1 MFVLYFVSFN
11 QYTQYSTLVNFA
23 LVYGNF
29 SNVLIGRVKFEF
41 RDTSVTYFD
50 VNVIIVRLVN
60 DAVVL
65 RL

>member
-1 MFVLYFVSFN
+1 MLVLYFVSFN
-11 QYTQYSTLVNFA
+11 QYIQYSTLVNFA

-29 SNVLIGRVKFEF
+29 SNVLISRVKFEF

-60 DAVVL
+60 DTVV
-65 RL
+65 

>member
-1 MFVLYFVSFN
+1 MLVLYFVSVN
-11 QYTQYSTLVNFA
+11 QYTQYSTLVNFV

-41 RDTSVTYFD
+41 RDTSVMYFD

-60 DAVVL
+60 DTVV
-65 RL
+65 

>member
-1 MFVLYFVSFN
+1 MLVLYFVSFN
-11 QYTQYSTLVNFA
+11 QYIQYSTLVNFV

-29 SNVLIGRVKFEF
+29 SNVLIGRVKFMF

-60 DAVVL
+60 DTVV
-65 RL
+65 

>member
-1 MFVLYFVSFN
+1 M
-11 QYTQYSTLVNFA
+11 NFA

-41 RDTSVTYFD
+41 CDTSVMYFD

-60 DAVVL
+60 DTVV
-65 RL
+65 

>member
-1 MFVLYFVSFN
+1 MLVLYFVSFN

-23 LVYGNF
+23 LVCGNF

-41 RDTSVTYFD
+41 RDTSVMYFD

-60 DAVVL
+60 DTVV
-65 RL
+65 